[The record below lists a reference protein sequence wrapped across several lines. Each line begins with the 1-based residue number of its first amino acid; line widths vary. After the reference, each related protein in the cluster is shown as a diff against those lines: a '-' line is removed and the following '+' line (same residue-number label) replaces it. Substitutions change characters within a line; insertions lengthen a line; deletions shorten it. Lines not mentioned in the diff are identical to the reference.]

1 MCSRATCAVFRG
13 RLSLIYSSQSHAQAS
28 SKCVVQERQ
37 LKTFLQAN
45 EALEADLRKQLSR
58 VAQLERRKQEMEA
71 EQQTVEAYYQVRV
84 FPCI

>member
-13 RLSLIYSSQSHAQAS
+13 RLSLTYSSRSHAQAS